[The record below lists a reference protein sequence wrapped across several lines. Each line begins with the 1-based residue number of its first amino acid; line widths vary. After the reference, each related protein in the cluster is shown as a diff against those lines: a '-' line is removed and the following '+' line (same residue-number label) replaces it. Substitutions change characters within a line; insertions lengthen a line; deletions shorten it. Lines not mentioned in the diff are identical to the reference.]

1 MRVCFVEQVQ
11 TREKNSHTTHTV
23 ILKLWIFDGA
33 SPSSPLLETW
43 RKTWSAMKKSMLRR
57 SGNRKLLFLGEID
70 AGGGLSNKMGHLS
83 CHMPAVLALAY
94 RHLGDEEYLSIA
106 EDLASTCYQL

>member
-1 MRVCFVEQVQ
+1 
-11 TREKNSHTTHTV
+11 
-23 ILKLWIFDGA
+23 
-33 SPSSPLLETW
+33 
-43 RKTWSAMKKSMLRR
+43 MKKSMLRR